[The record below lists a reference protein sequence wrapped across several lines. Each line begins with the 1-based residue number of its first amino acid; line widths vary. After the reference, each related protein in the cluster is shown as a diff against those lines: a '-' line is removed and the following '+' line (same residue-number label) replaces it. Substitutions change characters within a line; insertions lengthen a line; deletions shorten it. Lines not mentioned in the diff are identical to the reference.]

1 MPRQLANRPRAHP
14 PPHTLSRLPHAGVA
28 EYPVLPTVSRGCP
41 GAGGRLPTC
50 YSAVRHSIRAPKG
63 ALTVRLACVRR
74 AASVHPEPGSNSP
87 FKSKGQW
94 PSHSSKPGVG
104 PSLCPLS
111 LNVLDS
117 DSLGQRNKGLLCST
131 LRHFYLACLSRRS
144 HRSQYPVLKVRPR
157 RLRPSRGTRRPQRRD
172 EIYAPPGPPARGR
185 GRLHGTHTTE
195 ARRVSDADLDWK
207 PPQTSVSRHVPGSRA
222 HDRPT
227 RRHRPNASVL

>member
-87 FKSKGQW
+87 FKCLQARRAW
-94 PSHSSKPGVG
+94 RNSSLRAVPAGERHVVQLG
-104 PSLCPLS
+104 
-111 LNVLDS
+111 
-117 DSLGQRNKGLLCST
+117 SLGTRNST
-131 LRHFYLACLSRRS
+131 GVVLHSTQFIKNLSYS
-144 HRSQYPVLKVRPR
+144 LSWLSA
-157 RLRPSRGTRRPQRRD
+157 LS
-172 EIYAPPGPPARGR
+172 GR
-185 GRLHGTHTTE
+185 GIRF
-195 ARRVSDADLDWK
+195 
-207 PPQTSVSRHVPGSRA
+207 SRFAAGVPGSVPRRRA
-222 HDRPT
+222 R
-227 RRHRPNASVL
+227 S

>member
-87 FKSKGQW
+87 FKVPGGSCRRASRLVR
-94 PSHSSKPGVG
+94 PSRPKI
-104 PSLCPLS
+104 PLI
-111 LNVLDS
+111 S
-117 DSLGQRNKGLLCST
+117 DSLKLTSLCVRDSNFAGLS
-131 LRHFYLACLSRRS
+131 SS
-144 HRSQYPVLKVRPR
+144 ISRSQYPVFKVRR
-157 RLRPSRGTRRPQRRD
+157 
-172 EIYAPPGPPARGR
+172 AGR
-185 GRLHGTHTTE
+185 GRLPRRCAGINYTHP
-195 ARRVSDADLDWK
+195 AAPRGRD
-207 PPQTSVSRHVPGSRA
+207 SRGSRFLHNWA
-222 HDRPT
+222 LEPETKATVHQAILLPT
-227 RRHRPNASVL
+227 WTKMSHGAWGRKWRVAQ

>member
-87 FKSKGQW
+87 FKCDRHRCLTSFRFE
-94 PSHSSKPGVG
+94 PSRPVSAMSLTRIPWDKELDGSDMTLHSCIKNLSYSLSWLSALSGRGIRFSRFAALAPGSV
-104 PSLCPLS
+104 
-111 LNVLDS
+111 
-117 DSLGQRNKGLLCST
+117 
-131 LRHFYLACLSRRS
+131 
-144 HRSQYPVLKVRPR
+144 PR
-157 RLRPSRGTRRPQRRD
+157 RR
-172 EIYAPPGPPARGR
+172 AR
-185 GRLHGTHTTE
+185 
-195 ARRVSDADLDWK
+195 S
-207 PPQTSVSRHVPGSRA
+207 
-222 HDRPT
+222 
-227 RRHRPNASVL
+227 

>member
-87 FKSKGQW
+87 FKCLQARRAW
-94 PSHSSKPGVG
+94 RNSSLRAVPAGERHVVQLG
-104 PSLCPLS
+104 
-111 LNVLDS
+111 
-117 DSLGQRNKGLLCST
+117 SLGTRNST
-131 LRHFYLACLSRRS
+131 GVVLHSTRLSRTC
-144 HRSQYPVLKVRPR
+144 PIVCPGC
-157 RLRPSRGTRRPQRRD
+157 RPSRAAVSGFQGSPRSRRALCP
-172 EIYAPPGPPARGR
+172 AAARGVNIR
-185 GRLHGTHTTE
+185 SLPPDRCGN
-195 ARRVSDADLDWK
+195 RRV
-207 PPQTSVSRHVPGSRA
+207 HGSYT
-222 HDRPT
+222 T
-227 RRHRPNASVL
+227 RGAGG

>member
-87 FKSKGQW
+87 FKCDRQGCLASFRFE
-94 PSHSSKPGVG
+94 PSRPVSAMSF
-104 PSLCPLS
+104 
-111 LNVLDS
+111 NS
-117 DSLGQRNKGLLCST
+117 DPLGQ
-131 LRHFYLACLSRRS
+131 
-144 HRSQYPVLKVRPR
+144 
-157 RLRPSRGTRRPQRRD
+157 GTRR
-172 EIYAPPGPPARGR
+172 ECVTLHSVIKNLSYSLSWLSALSGR
-185 GRLHGTHTTE
+185 GIRF
-195 ARRVSDADLDWK
+195 
-207 PPQTSVSRHVPGSRA
+207 SRFAALAPGSVPRRRA
-222 HDRPT
+222 R
-227 RRHRPNASVL
+227 S